1 MYNCANFVIIG
12 CFSCVC
18 FRMLVLVHVI
28 LCLLAQHTLFIL
40 LARLA
45 THMYPYHDRAC
56 ACTRACSCHP
66 MFACSA
72 HTVCPACAPCCA
84 HVCLARASACACLC
98 RPMFA
103 CLYRTLVCLFC
114 ARTLLTLFARS
125 RSLARFVRAACRV
138 CLFYLRALPA
148 HHVANIVIIWLRYV
162 LDKANI

>member
-98 RPMFA
+98 RPMIMCVLLARLLAHAYVVLCLLACIARLFA
-103 CLYRTLVCLFC
+103 CFARALSLPCLRVP
-114 ARTLLTLFARS
+114 ALSRALFAQH
-125 RSLARFVRAACRV
+125 VV
-138 CLFYLRALPA
+138 CVCFTCALYP
-148 HHVANIVIIWLRYV
+148 RTT
-162 LDKANI
+162 